1 MSLALQGHPRWPVIV
16 KNSDKTCFINKKG
29 VVKGEGG
36 SKEWQCKDSIPLYV
50 NYRTLK
56 APGLKMNNYLKP
68 QSVQNFKIL

>member
-36 SKEWQCKDSIPLYV
+36 VKNGSVKTAFLWMFTIGLLRHRAKDEQFFKTPIF
-50 NYRTLK
+50 
-56 APGLKMNNYLKP
+56 
-68 QSVQNFKIL
+68 QNFKIL